1 MKKLLFQFFL
11 ITTTINTY
19 AQDSVSVKEGII
31 PEYTY
36 CQIVGIQKFLSTKC
50 VVNIDFGDGKP
61 FKDNRIVN
69 EKGEVMNFNSM
80 VDALNY
86 MGELGWEFVQAYVI
100 TMDMGLSKQNVYHY
114 LLKHRITDAD
124 KATYT
129 PLLKRNIKKE

>member
-11 ITTTINTY
+11 ITITINIY
-19 AQDSVSVKEGII
+19 SQDSVSVKEGII

-36 CQIVGIQKFLSTKC
+36 CQIVGIQKFMSTK
-50 VVNIDFGDGKP
+50 VVVRIDFGDGKP

-69 EKGEVMNFNSM
+69 ENGDVIDFNSM

-86 MGELGWEFVQAYVI
+86 MGELGWEFQQAYVI

-114 LLKHRITDAD
+114 LLKHRITEAD
-124 KATYT
+124 KSSYT

>member
-1 MKKLLFQFFL
+1 
-11 ITTTINTY
+11 
-19 AQDSVSVKEGII
+19 
-31 PEYTY
+31 
-36 CQIVGIQKFLSTKC
+36 
-50 VVNIDFGDGKP
+50 
-61 FKDNRIVN
+61 
-69 EKGEVMNFNSM
+69 M